1 MAEERP
7 SQGFSVID
15 TLGYLLLFSAFPVIL
30 FLARLVSPSGEGL
43 GTHTGL
49 GLPPCGFYTMFHK
62 PCPSCGMT
70 TCFSLIMHGEFIE
83 AIKAQPAGV
92 FLFLTTL
99 FVWGTLPY
107 YYFAKKKKLFNLLEL
122 PFLLPILIAN
132 IVVIMT
138 VWIIRLAL

>member
-1 MAEERP
+1 MSPEKEP
-7 SQGFSVID
+7 SKLTNLD
-15 TLGYLLLFSAFPVIL
+15 RTGYLLLSAAFPVIL
-30 FLARLVSPSGEGL
+30 ILAWLISPGDGSR
-43 GTHTGL
+43 GL
-49 GLPPCGFYTMFHK
+49 GLPPCGFYSIFNK

-70 TCFSLIMHGEFIE
+70 TCFSLIMHGRFLE
-83 AIKAQPAGV
+83 AVKAQPAGI

-107 YYFAKKKKLFNLLEL
+107 YYFAKKKKLFDLLEL

-138 VWIIRLAL
+138 VWVIRLFF